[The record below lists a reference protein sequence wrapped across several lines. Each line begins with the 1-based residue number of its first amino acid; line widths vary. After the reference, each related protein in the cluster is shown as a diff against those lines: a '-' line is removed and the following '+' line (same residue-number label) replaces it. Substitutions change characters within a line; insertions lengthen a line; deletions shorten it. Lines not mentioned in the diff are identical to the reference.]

1 MQVVRIFTGADQ
13 QSHFEEIKL
22 SFAGDPT
29 LLTTEP
35 QAAKMIAFRS
45 APPGTVLD
53 WHPAPRRQYVI
64 TLSGQW
70 DIVCGDGTTRRFK
83 PGDVMLADDLTGQGH
98 QSRVVGNEPH
108 VFITVPLTE
117 LTTTS

>member
-1 MQVVRIFTGADQ
+1 MQVVRIFTGSDQ
-13 QSHFEEIKL
+13 QSHFENIELKF
-22 SFAGDPT
+22 SGDPT

-35 QAAKMIAFRS
+35 QAAKTIVFRS

-64 TLSGQW
+64 TISGGW
-70 DIVCGDGTTRRFK
+70 DIVCGDGTTRRFR

-98 QSRVVGNEPH
+98 IARVVGNDPH
-108 VFITVPLTE
+108 IFITVPLAD
-117 LTTTS
+117 